1 MYYNSLIGKLGEEF
15 ATKYLQNNNIKVIQ
29 RNFYCKFGEIDIIAK
44 DKNELV
50 FIEVKTRTTSKY
62 GKPSDAVNF
71 QKQRHL
77 QKSIEY
83 YLYFNKIRNVKI
95 RIDVIEIYLN
105 QNKFR
110 INHIKNI
117 YL

>member
-1 MYYNSLIGKLGEEF
+1 MYHNLLIGKIGEEL
-15 ATKYLQNNNIKVIQ
+15 ATKYLQDNSIKIIQ

-50 FIEVKTRTTSKY
+50 FVEVKTRTNSKY
-62 GKPSDAVNF
+62 GNPSDAVGLK
-71 QKQRHL
+71 KQNHL

-83 YLYFNKIRNVKI
+83 YLYSNGITKEKI

-105 QNKFR
+105 QDKYKL
-110 INHIKNI
+110 NHIKNI